1 MLNSNRKVTMTESQK
16 QKNIVIISGPSG
28 VGKSTICKQVV
39 EKLDAFLS
47 VSSTTRPQS
56 ETEQQGHEYNFLPRA
71 EFKDMIANDAFLEY
85 AEVFGNYYGTPKGP
99 VDEAL
104 AVGRIVILEIDV
116 QGALRVKKIRPGAQT
131 IFILPP
137 RKKDLRER
145 IDGRGRGED
154 EETKKRRLETASR
167 EIAAAWQHYDH
178 MVINDDL
185 DQAIQEIIEII
196 DANLKETI

>member
-39 EKLDAFLS
+39 EKLNAFLS
-47 VSSTTRPQS
+47 VSSTTRSQS

-71 EFKDMIANDAFLEY
+71 EFEDMIVNDAFLEY

-116 QGALRVKKIRPGAQT
+116 QGALRVKKIRPEAQT

-185 DQAIQEIIEII
+185 GQAIQEVIEII

>member
-1 MLNSNRKVTMTESQK
+1 MTESEK
-16 QKNIVIISGPSG
+16 QKKLIIISGPSG

-39 EKLDAFLS
+39 EKLGAFLS
-47 VSSTTRPQS
+47 VSSTTRSQS
-56 ETEQQGHEYNFLPRA
+56 ESEEQGREYNFLSRQ
-71 EFKDMIANDAFLEY
+71 EFEENIQNNAFLEY
-85 AEVFGNYYGTPKGP
+85 AEVFCNYYGTPTGP

-104 AVGRIVILEIDV
+104 AAGRIVILEIDI
-116 QGALRVKKIRPGAQT
+116 QGALRVKKVRPWVQT

-137 RKKDLRER
+137 RTKDLRQR

-185 DQAIQEIIEII
+185 GQAVQEVVDII
-196 DANLKETI
+196 DEKLKETI

>member
-1 MLNSNRKVTMTESQK
+1 MTESEK
-16 QKNIVIISGPSG
+16 QRKLIIISGPSG

-47 VSSTTRPQS
+47 VSATTRTQS
-56 ETEQQGHEYNFLPRA
+56 ESEEQGREYDFLPRA
-71 EFKDMIANDAFLEY
+71 EFEDLMKDDAFLEY

-99 VDEAL
+99 VDKAL
-104 AVGRIVILEIDV
+104 AAGRIVILEIDV
-116 QGALRVKKIRPGAQT
+116 QGALRVKEIRSQART

-137 RKKDLRER
+137 RTKDLRER

-154 EETKKRRLETASR
+154 DETKKRRLETAGR

-185 DQAIQEIIEII
+185 DQAVQEVVDII
-196 DANLKETI
+196 DEKLKGQI

>member
-1 MLNSNRKVTMTESQK
+1 MTESKEQK
-16 QKNIVIISGPSG
+16 KLVIISGPSG

-47 VSSTTRPQS
+47 VSATTRTQS
-56 ETEQQGHEYNFLPRA
+56 ESEEQGREYNFLPRA
-71 EFKDMIANDAFLEY
+71 EFEEMIKNDAFLEY
-85 AEVFGNYYGTPKGP
+85 AEVFGNYYGTPKEP
-99 VDEAL
+99 VDDAL
-104 AVGRIVILEIDV
+104 ATGRVVILEIDV
-116 QGALRVKKIRPGAQT
+116 QGALQVKKIRPQART

-137 RKKDLRER
+137 RTKDLRER

-154 EETKKRRLETASR
+154 DEIKKRRLETASR

-185 DQAIQEIIEII
+185 GQAVQEVVDII
-196 DANLKETI
+196 DEKLKGQI

>member
-1 MLNSNRKVTMTESQK
+1 MTESKQQK
-16 QKNIVIISGPSG
+16 KTVIISGPSG

-47 VSSTTRPQS
+47 ISTTTRSQS
-56 ETEQQGHEYNFLPRA
+56 ESEQNGREYNFLTRG
-71 EFKDMIANDAFLEY
+71 EFEAMIQKDAFLEY
-85 AEVFGNYYGTPKGP
+85 AEVFGNYYGTPKEP

-104 AVGRIVILEIDV
+104 ADGRIVILEIDV
-116 QGALRVKKIRPGAQT
+116 QGALRVKKMRPECLT

-137 RKKDLRER
+137 LKKDLQER

-154 EETKKRRLETASR
+154 AETKKRRLETASH

-185 DQAIQEIIEII
+185 DQAVQEVVDII
-196 DANLKETI
+196 DGNLKEAI